1 MTLNEEELEQHRAM
15 LCRFLLFLLG
25 DVQDAEDLAQESF
38 RVAATKEPGLEQ
50 VSDCGAWLRS
60 IARNLARNYVR
71 KRRRSWVLLD
81 SDALELAENR
91 FVETGSDRDDVWEVR
106 RQALAACLAKLPSS
120 DRELLRR
127 RYQLGQRVKDIAS
140 ELGME
145 PNSLSKR
152 LERLRE
158 WLRDAIN
165 AAQGGEGRE

>member
-1 MTLNEEELEQHRAM
+1 MTEEELKQHRAM

-25 DVQDAEDLAQESF
+25 NAQDAEDLAQETF
-38 RVAATKEPGLEQ
+38 RVAAAKEPGL
-50 VSDCGAWLRS
+50 DGAADPGAWLRS
-60 IARNLARNYVR
+60 IARNLTRNYVR

-81 SDALELAENR
+81 ADALALAESR
-91 FVETGSDRDDVWEVR
+91 FVETGSDRDDVWEAR
-106 RQALAACLAKLPSS
+106 RQVLAACLESLPAS

-127 RYQLGQRVKDIAS
+127 RYQLGHRVRDIAA

-158 WLRDAIN
+158 GLRDGID
-165 AAQGGEGRE
+165 AAVEGEGRE